1 MCSYQTFYFNVYT
14 YLNYCSRLFLD
25 LWHPTP
31 VLSLRKICQN
41 TGLYVGRI
49 VSVFSRIWTES
60 LILSKYGKIRIRF
73 CPYTGKY
80 GSKKARFS
88 GYFTQCLA
96 DILSPNLD
104 LHKNLSFVSARKL
117 LVREYMNCLTARK
130 LKAWKGA
137 RNLMELK

>member
-1 MCSYQTFYFNVYT
+1 MFQIVSWSFDIQ
-14 YLNYCSRLFLD
+14 LLFS
-25 LWHPTP
+25 HC
-31 VLSLRKICQN
+31 VKCGKIRACMWAE
-41 TGLYVGRI
+41 RI
-49 VSVFSRIWTES
+49 VSVFSPIWTES